1 MTFFFLYHPPS
12 PLTPSLKKYARPRA
26 RQAAEHL
33 SDKMA
38 EDVKS
43 PERREMCEKRRVS
56 NPVREVEREREKSRL
71 WRINEACQPFRPHL
85 K

>member
-1 MTFFFLYHPPS
+1 MTPHDFLSDKPPR
-12 PLTPSLKKYARPRA
+12 PPRPPSLKKYARTRA

-43 PERREMCEKRRVS
+43 PERREMCES
-56 NPVREVEREREKSRL
+56 GESQTQSERERERKTIYGEITKPVNRSGL
-71 WRINEACQPFRPHL
+71 T
-85 K
+85 